1 MLDLANA
8 RAIVTGASRGIGA
21 VLADALA
28 ARGAEL
34 LLVARSQT
42 GLDSVRERLAKH
54 DTRVLT
60 YSADL
65 SDRRAIEGLVEFAQR
80 EFAPVDLLVNNAG
93 VEQVDFYE
101 DLAVADIEQTIAVN
115 LTAPMVLTRLLLP
128 DMLAR
133 DRGFVLN
140 IASIA
145 GLGPTAFGEP
155 YGATKHGLVGFTR
168 ALRASLQT
176 RNSAVSASVVCPG
189 FISGTGMYQDAV
201 DRYGTTA
208 PPQLGTCTPE
218 AVSRACLRAIERDE
232 PEVLVNGKAFRPYM
246 VFGSAMPRAFER
258 IVKRLKANVTFQQ
271 VAELRRAER
280 TKADT

>member
-8 RAIVTGASRGIGA
+8 RAIVTGSSRGIGI

-34 LLVARSQT
+34 LLVARSQS
-42 GLDSVRERLAKH
+42 GLDSARERLAKH
-54 DTRVLT
+54 NTKVLT
-60 YSADL
+60 FSADL

-80 EFAPVDLLVNNAG
+80 ELSPIDLLVNNAG
-93 VEQVDFYE
+93 IEQVDFYE
-101 DLAVADIEQTIAVN
+101 DLSVADIEQTIAVN

-133 DRGFVLN
+133 NRGFVLN
-140 IASIA
+140 VASLA

-168 ALRASLQT
+168 SLRASLQT

-189 FISGTGMYQDAV
+189 FISGTGMHQDAV
-201 DRYGTTA
+201 DRYGVVA

-218 AVSRACLRAIERDE
+218 AVAQACTRAIERDE
-232 PEVLVNGKAFRPYM
+232 PEVLVSGKAFRPYI
-246 VFGSAMPRAFER
+246 VLGSAMPRGFER
-258 IVKRLKANVTFQQ
+258 IVKRLDAYAPLQQ

-280 TKADT
+280 LSDEQ